1 MRCIEDFSARCR
13 EEHDEEVF
21 KFPSIFMRLMEL
33 WKSVIIPMNDL
44 LNSSLKIIQQII
56 AYYIKFLHCIS
67 EINLIF
73 FLIVPSETLGNVS
86 TNGSKSYVLRLANLS
101 SNLTKEK
108 WIVHNN
114 GSYFSLVMRVTFFR
128 FIHDQ
133 LFPSV
138 TKN

>member
-1 MRCIEDFSARCR
+1 M
-13 EEHDEEVF
+13 EVCYYSYERSSQRPEAF
-21 KFPSIFMRLMEL
+21 
-33 WKSVIIPMNDL
+33 L
-44 LNSSLKIIQQII
+44 LVLYTADMKLI
-56 AYYIKFLHCIS
+56 CCTIS
-67 EINLIF
+67 C
-73 FLIVPSETLGNVS
+73 VQTLGNVS